1 VLLLDAVF
9 TSFSAVCVTGL
20 VVLDTATAFSPV
32 GQGVILALFQIGGLG
47 IMSFSTAAMVLLG
60 QRLTLKHEGAAIELL
75 GADRRT
81 GLHAALRR
89 VLIVTGISE
98 LTGAAVLT
106 GLFRW
111 HGDGWLEAGWRG
123 LFTAVSA
130 FCNAG
135 FALQSDSLIGYQDD
149 PLILHTIGLLVI
161 VGGLGPA
168 VVVVIPQ
175 AVIRWRR
182 VSLHAR
188 IVLIT
193 SAVLLMVPTFL
204 I

>member
-1 VLLLDAVF
+1 SDL
-9 TSFSAVCVTGL
+9 
-20 VVLDTATAFSPV
+20 
-32 GQGVILALFQIGGLG
+32 
-47 IMSFSTAAMVLLG
+47 
-60 QRLTLKHEGAAIELL
+60 
-75 GADRRT
+75 
-81 GLHAALRR
+81 
-89 VLIVTGISE
+89 
-98 LTGAAVLT
+98 
-106 GLFRW
+106 
-111 HGDGWLEAGWRG
+111 
-123 LFTAVSA
+123 VSA

-204 I
+204 IAALEWNQSLAGLATADRLHNAWFQSLTRT